1 MMRLSNQTTT
11 LDLMKLG
18 LITDMADTFGNLNKT
33 FNVESAIE
41 KAEETVVDIKKAK
54 TDKDVDNDYEYTRG
68 QLYNLIE
75 KGQEAINGIL
85 DVAQNSDHP
94 RAYEVAGNLIKNVA
108 DISDKLVDLQKKM
121 KDLDEEK
128 KGPTTVTNN
137 AMFVGSTADLQK
149 MLKQMGNDK

>member
-1 MMRLSNQTTT
+1 
-11 LDLMKLG
+11 MKPG
-18 LITDMADTFGNLNKT
+18 LITDMSDTFGNLDKT

-54 TDKDVDNDYEYTRG
+54 TDKDVENDYEYTRG

-137 AMFVGSTADLQK
+137 AMFVGSTAELQK

>member
-1 MMRLSNQTTT
+1 MRLLNQTTT
-11 LDLMKLG
+11 SDLMKPG
-18 LITDMADTFGNLNKT
+18 LIIDMADTFGNLDKT

-41 KAEETVVDIKKAK
+41 KAEETVVDIKKIK
-54 TDKDVDNDYEYTRG
+54 TDKDVTNDYEYTRG

>member
-1 MMRLSNQTTT
+1 
-11 LDLMKLG
+11 MKPG
-18 LITDMADTFGNLNKT
+18 LIIDMADTFGNLDKT
-33 FNVESAIE
+33 FNVESVIE

-121 KDLDEEK
+121 KDLDEDK

-137 AMFVGSTADLQK
+137 AMFVGSTSELQK

>member
-1 MMRLSNQTTT
+1 MS
-11 LDLMKLG
+11 
-18 LITDMADTFGNLNKT
+18 DTFENLDKT
-33 FNVESAIE
+33 FNIESAIE
-41 KAEETVVDIKKAK
+41 KAEKTVVDIKKSK

-108 DISDKLVDLQKKM
+108 DISDKLMDLQKKV
-121 KDLDEEK
+121 KEVSEETQ
-128 KGPTTVTNN
+128 KGPTNVTN
-137 AMFVGSTADLQK
+137 AMFVGSTSELQK
-149 MLKQMGNDK
+149 MIKQMNTDK

>member
-1 MMRLSNQTTT
+1 MS
-11 LDLMKLG
+11 
-18 LITDMADTFGNLNKT
+18 DTFENLDKA
-33 FNVESAIE
+33 FNVDSAIE
-41 KAEETVVDIKKAK
+41 KAEKTTKEIKTVTSV
-54 TDKDVDNDYEYTRG
+54 KDLENDYEYTRG

-121 KDLDEEK
+121 KDISEEK
-128 KGPTTVTNN
+128 SKGPTNVTN
-137 AMFVGSTADLQK
+137 AMFVGSTSELQK